1 MSNFLYVE
9 FQGYFACRIATDPDP
24 TDEPRG
30 MSGYTM
36 ALTKE
41 DPLDQVIR
49 LQIDRAYLQ
58 KNARPPLQDMF
69 KNREFLLGVR
79 VRTVRYGADP
89 GSATPYLPGI
99 AALGSLPVNLNGAD
113 APLQGTAFDSR
124 NIITGNDDAM
134 AFVVYPFNLS
144 IGNPSDPMTC
154 WITISEWL
162 DPPYTYTDPGQYAER
177 LSTLADGNAH
187 PEQIMEVSEAIGVYD
202 PYAYFLARRRYLQKL
217 IDDAATQPPSP
228 ELDARVQGYKSRIRQ
243 IDFWGDRMNSKLVTR
258 CNWDFDLR
266 GSNTLN
272 GAGLNGRV
280 LPGQPWHAGFW
291 FGGWDGDL
299 LIGYMRG
306 RLDIPFQAA

>member
-1 MSNFLYVE
+1 MSNFLYVR

-36 ALTKE
+36 ALANE

-49 LQIDRAYLQ
+49 LQIDQAYLQ

-79 VRTVRYGADP
+79 VHDVRYGTDP
-89 GSATPYLPGI
+89 DSATPYLPGI
-99 AALGSLPVNLNGAD
+99 RALGSLPVSLNGGD
-113 APLQGTAFDSR
+113 APLRGTIFDSR

-144 IGNPSDPMTC
+144 IGNPSAPMTS
-154 WITISEWL
+154 WITTSEWL
-162 DPPYTYTDPGQYAER
+162 NPPYTYTDPAQYAER

-217 IDDAATQPPSP
+217 IDDAAGQPPSP
-228 ELDARVQGYKSRIRQ
+228 ALDARVQGYKSRIQQ
-243 IDFWGDRMNSKLVTR
+243 IDFWGDRMNGKLATR
-258 CNWDFDLR
+258 CNWDYDLG

-272 GAGLNGRV
+272 AAGLNGKV
-280 LPGQPWHAGFW
+280 IAGPPWHVGFW
-291 FGGWDGDL
+291 CGGWDGDL

-306 RLDIPFQAA
+306 RLDIPFQAT

>member
-1 MSNFLYVE
+1 MSSFLYVE

-30 MSGYTM
+30 LSGYTM
-36 ALTKE
+36 ALANE

-49 LQIDRAYLQ
+49 LQIDPVYLE
-58 KNARPPLQDMF
+58 KNARPPLRDMF

-79 VRTVRYGADP
+79 VHSVRYGADP
-89 GSATPYLPGI
+89 GSAAPYPPGI
-99 AALGSLPVNLNGAD
+99 GALGSLPVNLNGGD

-144 IGNPSDPMTC
+144 IGNPPAPTSD
-154 WITISEWL
+154 WITTSEWL
-162 DPPYTYTDPGQYAER
+162 NPPYTYTDPRQYGER
-177 LSTLADGNAH
+177 LSTQTDDNG
-187 PEQIMEVSEAIGVYD
+187 QIMEVSEAIGVYD
-202 PYAYFLARRRYLQKL
+202 PYGYFLARRRYLQKL
-217 IDDAATQPPSP
+217 IDDAAGQPPSP
-228 ELDARVQGYKSRIRQ
+228 ALEARVQGYKSRIQQ
-243 IDFWGDRMNSKLVTR
+243 IDFWGDRMNGKLVTR

-272 GAGLNGRV
+272 AAGLKGKV
-280 LPGQPWHAGFW
+280 LAGQPWHIGFW

-306 RLDIPFQAA
+306 RLEIPFQAA